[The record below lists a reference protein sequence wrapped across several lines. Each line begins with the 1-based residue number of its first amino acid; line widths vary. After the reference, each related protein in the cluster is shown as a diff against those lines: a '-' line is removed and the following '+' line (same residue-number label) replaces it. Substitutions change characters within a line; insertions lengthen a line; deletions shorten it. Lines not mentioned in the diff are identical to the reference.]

1 MYIAYAHSK
10 TRIDTKLN
18 AKDIY
23 VFALQ
28 SGAFFEDSAPNAD
41 AWSSFGTAPAAH
53 DSSTTTTAA
62 SGGKADLWSA
72 AQSQTLEKNRRQDEA
87 DKQVS
92 RRHRW
97 NLLLSCTLV
106 LTLMSLFQ
114 EQQNVDARLQAER
127 VRKAHADRESQEVAQ
142 RSDATRLANQAAQ
155 EEEKANLTAARAAAR
170 KAREDQEQTVD
181 LDAQSMTM
189 SSMGDSFTGLLG

>member
-87 DKQVS
+87 DKQ
-92 RRHRW
+92 
-97 NLLLSCTLV
+97 
-106 LTLMSLFQ
+106 